1 MKAASQI
8 IPFLTFILITLFV
21 YLSPCVWMDK
31 VSIEIIM
38 SNENDEG
45 IQNVSNIEAG
55 MNKILQIYIME
66 IIMLIIMV

>member
-55 MNKILQIYIME
+55 MNKILQIYKCRI
-66 IIMLIIMV
+66 